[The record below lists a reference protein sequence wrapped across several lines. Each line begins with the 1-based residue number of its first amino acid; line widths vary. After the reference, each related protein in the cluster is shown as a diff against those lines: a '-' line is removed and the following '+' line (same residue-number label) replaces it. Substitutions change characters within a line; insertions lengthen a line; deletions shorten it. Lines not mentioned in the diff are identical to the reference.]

1 MKRVNTLFSMFA
13 ITESDRHILIQYNKD
28 GSISNINYWQGLKDI
43 PTTDIADKVLQ
54 KDVGFTENKELT
66 DYIVPKICVDSCTV
80 GEIDDLIWQHVKE
93 EENRAIK
100 KEKKEIANN
109 LMNYISEMVTNDD
122 LLTSDMLRRLEEK
135 TSNLIKYDF

>member
-1 MKRVNTLFSMFA
+1 MFA
-13 ITESDRHILIQYNKD
+13 VIKSDRHILVQYTKN
-28 GSISNINYWQGLKDI
+28 GAIRNINYWQGLDI

-66 DYIVPKICVDSCTV
+66 DYIVPKICSYTHTVD
-80 GEIDDLIWQHVKE
+80 EIDDLIWQHVKE

-109 LMNYISEMVTNDD
+109 LMNYISEMVDNNE

-135 TSNLIKYDF
+135 TSNLIKSDF